1 MSLDE
6 RVYFERRIMDKVLY
20 LLGLYN
26 SVEGNDRN
34 GRKMKEIWQWEREAG
49 NVIFLVSVNTK
60 QVDKVQHKCINTLSV
75 FHKME
80 LLNYV
85 RGTYHLSTRFNLIL
99 GSLKEILDH
108 NNQGLISKNRFWL
121 IVRKLYKIWQTPSF
135 WNRTRFWYKT
145 GNMFDIQFNSRNSEG
160 KWVVHSL

>member
-1 MSLDE
+1 
-6 RVYFERRIMDKVLY
+6 MDKVLY

-26 SVEGNDRN
+26 LVEGNNRN
-34 GRKMKEIWQWEREAG
+34 GRKRKEIWQWEREAG
-49 NVIFLVSVNTK
+49 NVIFLVSEKAETGRQSTA
-60 QVDKVQHKCINTLSV
+60 QVHSINTLSV

-85 RGTYHLSTRFNLIL
+85 GGTYHLSTRFNLIL

-121 IVRKLYKIWQTPSF
+121 IDRKLYTIWQTHSF

-145 GNMFDIQFNSRNSEG
+145 GNMFDILFNSPNSER
-160 KWVVHSL
+160 KMSCTLFVIKIMQ